1 MDVSSI
7 YNYKLLTDNIATSGQ
22 PTEDELTFI
31 ADAGYQVVIN
41 LGLDNTDCAVSNEAA
56 FFKNQGI
63 SYIHLPVIFEA
74 PKEEDLF
81 VFIKTLSAY
90 KDSKVFIHC
99 AANKRVSA
107 FIALYRILS
116 LGWPVDDAIK
126 ALNMMW
132 QPDAIWQA
140 FINNQLSKHSPSQ

>member
-1 MDVSSI
+1 
-7 YNYKLLTDNIATSGQ
+7 
-22 PTEDELTFI
+22 
-31 ADAGYQVVIN
+31 VVIN
-41 LGLDNTDCAVSNEAA
+41 LGLNNTDYAVSNEAT
-56 FFKNQGI
+56 FFKNQGV
-63 SYIHLPVIFEA
+63 SYIHIPVIFEA
-74 PKEEDLF
+74 PTEDDLM

-90 KDSKVFIHC
+90 KNSKVFIHC

-107 FIALYRILS
+107 FMALYRIIS